1 MPMTEHM
8 PSIASIVLL
17 TMGGPEPLLVQHF
30 RQRVCALDVYDL
42 PEADLTNVRGLLIG
56 MHCDQRQLQRTQTRL
71 TEFVV
76 HGGRVA
82 VCGQIAHPFL
92 PGLSRFT
99 PLQNYCL
106 EDLIVYELAPH
117 PVWNGVVLDDLIYR
131 RGVVGFYGRG
141 FHIPLAGA
149 VVVNGLG
156 LTRLPLD
163 FVYRLGRGEVLVHGG
178 NDLWGY
184 VADSTSA
191 HRLTPQLLDW
201 MECV

>member
-1 MPMTEHM
+1 
-8 PSIASIVLL
+8 
-17 TMGGPEPLLVQHF
+17 MGGPEPLLVQHF
-30 RQRVCALDVYDL
+30 RQRVRTLDVYDL
-42 PEADLTNVRGLLIG
+42 LAADLTDVQGLLIG
-56 MHCDQRQLQRTQTRL
+56 MHCDQRQLQQTQTRL
-71 TEFVV
+71 TEFVA

-92 PGLSRFT
+92 PGLSHFT
-99 PLQNYCL
+99 PLQDYRL

-131 RGVVGFYGRG
+131 RGVAGFYGRG
-141 FHIPLAGA
+141 FHPPPDGA

-163 FVYRLGRGEVLVHGG
+163 FVYHLGRGEVLVHSG

-184 VADSTSA
+184 VADATSA

-201 MECV
+201 MERV

>member
-1 MPMTEHM
+1 MTEHV

-17 TMGGPEPLLVQHF
+17 TMGGPEPLLMQRF
-30 RQRVCALDVYDL
+30 RQRVRTLDVYDL
-42 PEADLTNVRGLLIG
+42 PAADLTDVRGLLIG
-56 MHCDQRQLQRTQTRL
+56 MHCDQRQLQRIQTKLTDFVTQ
-71 TEFVV
+71 
-76 HGGRVA
+76 GGRVA

-92 PGLSRFT
+92 PGLSRFI
-99 PLQNYCL
+99 PLTNYRRD
-106 EDLIVYELAPH
+106 DLIVYARTPH
-117 PVWNGVVLDDLIYR
+117 PVWAGVHLDDLTYR
-131 RGVVGFYGRG
+131 RGVAGFYGRG
-141 FHIPLAGA
+141 FHTPPAGT

-156 LTRLPLD
+156 LAQLPLD

-201 MECV
+201 MERV